1 METQN
6 GVPVG
11 SADTETVADVM
22 ITIRDVNDEP
32 PTFNRREYRASVP
45 ENVPDGTPL
54 PNLDMFVQDT
64 DVVRMRDFV
73 GRFLCREPVVS
84 LYVFWFSF
92 SFPLNFKVILIY
104 SLRGFMID
112 IFNHFCIFNF
122 SIRLV
127 FFCFCFFTQYLKPF
141 LHILCFR

>member
-64 DVVRMRDFV
+64 DVVRMRMRDFV
-73 GRFLCREPVVS
+73 GRFLCREPVVF
-84 LYVFWFSF
+84 LCFLFFFYFFSI
-92 SFPLNFKVILIY
+92 NFRVILIY

-112 IFNHFCIFNF
+112 IFDHFCIFNF
-122 SIRLV
+122 SI
-127 FFCFCFFTQYLKPF
+127 
-141 LHILCFR
+141 

>member
-64 DVVRMRDFV
+64 DVVRMRMRDFV
-73 GRFLCREPVVS
+73 GRFLCRELVVS

-92 SFPLNFKVILIY
+92 SFLLEFKVILIY
-104 SLRGFMID
+104 SLRGVMID
-112 IFNHFCIFNF
+112 IFDHFCIFNF
-122 SIRLV
+122 SI
-127 FFCFCFFTQYLKPF
+127 
-141 LHILCFR
+141 